1 MDKKQKRR
9 VIVLSVLA
17 ALVILV
23 IVALFIYG
31 SRKAK
36 IKQFSVKNDDKLAFN
51 PFVENEERSDNSLL
65 EYGKVLTK
73 YGDKYSMYSGKD
85 IVLNAADF
93 YGISFKIDNGETLY
107 LYRGSDGSYEKVSY
121 RGKYYDYNQVLAGEF
136 SFATESVV
144 EKIKRIVNNIS
155 FDEDYGFTYYVD
167 IDDNRDEQGYT
178 RAATAE
184 ERYTQKSGSIAKDP
198 NAIYFGKPEAGDS
211 SSNAIEELTFI
222 YKPEIPE
229 TALYSMNVEYFLPEN
244 RSNNTL
250 VRLSVDNKYPFKEA
264 AGIEL
269 KRLYGVFDIKS
280 IDIAG
285 NEIRNQQQE
294 LFRWQT
300 VTLSNPEGLYR
311 NPYRFLINAS
321 SLASAEKPRTISLT
335 FGREPVVVKSI
346 TLTAPLASPTY
357 EEYKSLNSF
366 SEDKIVKD
374 GLTQV
379 EFEIPETKNT
389 ISIRSE
395 WDGDYASYPASY
407 EVTRYNYFGGDRWT
421 NGGDGAS
428 WRFSVPK
435 DGWYQIGF
443 RYKNTLTD
451 IAVYGEIKIDDVI
464 PFKDMEEYCFP
475 YTDGWAGCSLMD
487 DNQQPYYFY
496 LTAGEHMITITSKV
510 GPLRAAIQSLQESMD
525 AISKLISMV
534 VNITGATRGSNG
546 GYSVD
551 KNRDWDL
558 DKYIMGIEEEV
569 KNYRDTF
576 DTIFN
581 EIKAANGGVL
591 PYYGSAVSV
600 AKALF
605 SRLSRGTEG
614 LEDIPSS
621 LNEISNA
628 LTSLSTSLQNITEQ
642 PIAIDYMVVHGGEF
656 NYSKCRSNA
665 FQSFYV
671 GAIKFGDSFTKDYSL
686 VGSRENTGTEKAKE
700 IQVYVARGRE
710 YVEML
715 RALIAEDFTPKTGI
729 KVNVN
734 MVSTGVEGLVMLR
747 YVTGTAPDVA
757 ISVGAGAPVEYAA
770 RGALVA
776 YNDLDGDGVSENQ
789 EEFDQFFEENFLPG
803 AKTLSRYRGNYYS
816 VPETQTWAALF
827 YRTDILQELGIDKI
841 PSTWDEVYEILPR
854 LQEKSMDFC
863 YNYGTGNLYPFL
875 YQNGATVYDPDG
887 LVSALDSTE
896 AYDAFY
902 EYANLYN
909 KYNIPYAANF
919 YMKFKLGDMPI
930 GIADMG
936 MYCQLKYSAPEING
950 KWTMA
955 PVPGHLKEDGTVDR
969 SMGGSLT
976 TCIMIKN
983 KGERLKS
990 QEAWE
995 FVKWWMSESTQVA
1008 YAQEVEATFGVASRW
1023 NTANKL
1029 AINSM
1034 AYSDEELEVINEQ
1047 WSYFT
1052 ETPIVLGGYYT
1063 ARYLTTALN
1072 QAVLQGD
1079 NIRIALEDAVRE
1091 INKEMRRKQKEFF
1104 PEAFLEDGT
1113 LDPEFSIIWS
1123 MKGEG

>member
-9 VIVLSVLA
+9 IIVLSVLA
-17 ALVILV
+17 VLVVAV
-23 IVALFIYG
+23 IVALFVYG
-31 SRKAK
+31 SRKAS
-36 IKQFSVKNDDKLAFN
+36 IRQFAVENDDRLAFN

-73 YGDKYSMYSGKD
+73 YGDKYSMYTGND

-107 LYRGSDGSYEKVSY
+107 LYRGEDGAYEKVSY
-121 RGKYYDYNQVLAGEF
+121 RGKYYDYEKVLAGEF
-136 SFATESVV
+136 TFATESVI
-144 EKIKRIVNNIS
+144 EKIQRIVNHIS
-155 FDEDYGFTYYVD
+155 FDEDYGFTYCVD
-167 IDDNRDEQGYT
+167 IDDNRDKNGYT
-178 RAATAE
+178 KESDASK
-184 ERYTQKSGSIAKDP
+184 RYEQKNGSIEADA
-198 NAIYFGKPEAGDS
+198 NAIYFGRSDAGDS

-222 YKPEIPE
+222 YKPDIPE
-229 TALYSMNVEYFLPEN
+229 TALYSMNIEYFLPAN

-264 AGIEL
+264 SGIEL
-269 KRLYGVFDIKS
+269 KRLYGFFDNKS
-280 IDIAG
+280 LDIGG

-300 VTLSNPEGLYR
+300 TTLSNPEGLYR

-335 FGREPVVVKSI
+335 FGREPVVVRKI
-346 TLTAPLASPTY
+346 VLTAPLSSVSY
-357 EEYKSLNSF
+357 DEYKSLNGF

-374 GLTQV
+374 SASQV
-379 EFEIPETKNT
+379 EFEVPYTKNT

-395 WDGDYASYPASY
+395 WDSDYCTYPASY
-407 EVTRYNYFGGDRWT
+407 KVTRYNYFGGDRWT
-421 NGGDGAS
+421 NGGDGAT
-428 WRFSVPK
+428 WRFTVAK

-443 RYKNTLTD
+443 RYQNTLTD

-464 PFKDMEEYCFP
+464 PFAEMEEYCFP
-475 YTDGWAGCSLMD
+475 YTDGWAGCSLID
-487 DNQQPYYFY
+487 ANQKPYYFY
-496 LTAGEHMITITSKV
+496 LTAGEHTISITSKV

-525 AISKLISMV
+525 SISKLISTV
-534 VNITGATRGSNG
+534 VNITGATRGSTG
-546 GYSVD
+546 GYAVD

-558 DKYIMGIEEEV
+558 DKYIVGIEEEI

-576 DTIFN
+576 ERIYQ

-591 PYYGSAVSV
+591 PYYGSSVSV

-605 SRLSRGTEG
+605 SRLANGTEG
-614 LEDIPSS
+614 LESIPSA

-628 LTSLSTSLQNITEQ
+628 LTSLSTTLQNITEQ
-642 PIAIDYMVVHGGEF
+642 PISIDYMVVHGGEF
-656 NYSKCRSNA
+656 DYGKCRSNA

-671 GAIKFGDSFTKDYSL
+671 GAIRFGDSFTKDYSL
-686 VGSRENTGTEKAKE
+686 VGARNDTDLSKAKE

-757 ISVGAGAPVEYAA
+757 ISVAAGSPVEYAA

-776 YNDLDGDGVSENQ
+776 YNDLDGDGISENQ
-789 EEFDQFFEENFLPG
+789 EEFDKFFAENFLDG

-816 VPETQTWAALF
+816 VPETQTWSALF
-827 YRTDILQELGIDKI
+827 YRTDILAELGIDKI
-841 PSTWDEVYEILPR
+841 PSTWEEVYEILPR
-854 LQEKSMDFC
+854 LQEKNLDFC
-863 YNYGTGNLYPFL
+863 YNYATGNLYPFL
-875 YQNGATVYDPDG
+875 YQNGATVYDYDG
-887 LVSALDSTE
+887 VVSALDSAE
-896 AYDAFY
+896 AYNAFY

-955 PVPGHLKEDGTVDR
+955 PIPGHLKEDGTIDR
-969 SMGGSLT
+969 SMGGSAT
-976 TCIMIKN
+976 TCVMIKN
-983 KGERLKS
+983 KGDRLKA
-990 QEAWE
+990 QESWE
-995 FVKWWMSESTQVA
+995 FVKWWMSEETQVA

-1023 NTANKL
+1023 QTANKR

-1072 QAVLQGD
+1072 QAVLQGS

-1091 INKEMRRKQKEFF
+1091 INKEMHRKQKEFF
-1104 PEAFLEDGT
+1104 PEAFAADGT
-1113 LDPEFSIIWS
+1113 IDPEFSIIWS
-1123 MKGEG
+1123 KKGEG

>member
-9 VIVLSVLA
+9 IIILSVSA
-17 ALVILV
+17 VLVIAI
-23 IVALFIYG
+23 IVALFVYG
-31 SRKAK
+31 SRSAK
-36 IKQFSVKNDDKLAFN
+36 IKQFTVENNDKLEFN

-65 EYGKVLTK
+65 EYGKVLRK
-73 YGDKYSMYSGKD
+73 YEKDKYSMYEGED

-93 YGISFKIDNGETLY
+93 YGISFKISSGDTLY
-107 LYRGSDGSYEKVSY
+107 LYRGNDGSYERVSY
-121 RGKYYDYNQVLAGEF
+121 RGKYFDYQKVLAGEEA
-136 SFATESVV
+136 FATADVIS
-144 EKIKRIVNNIS
+144 KIHRIVDNIS
-155 FDEDYGFTYYVD
+155 FNEDYGFSYYVD
-167 IDDNRDEQGYT
+167 LEEGREDGYT
-178 RAATAE
+178 KAADAS
-184 ERYTQKSGSIAKDP
+184 ERYTEKTGVISAEP
-198 NAIYFGKPEAGDS
+198 AAIYFGKSEAGDPS
-211 SSNAIEELTFI
+211 SSAIEELTFI
-222 YKPEIPE
+222 YKPNVPE
-229 TALYSMNVEYFLPEN
+229 AALYSMEVEYFLPEN

-264 AGIEL
+264 SGIEL
-269 KRLYGVFDIKS
+269 KRLYGMYDKKSLDIG
-280 IDIAG
+280 G
-285 NEIRNQQQE
+285 NEIRCQQQE
-294 LFRWQT
+294 IFEWQKT
-300 VTLSNPEGLYR
+300 VLSNPEGLYR
-311 NPYRFLINAS
+311 NPYRFYINS
-321 SLASAEKPRTISLT
+321 SAKASAEKPRTISLT
-335 FGREPVVVKSI
+335 FGREPVVVKTI
-346 TLTAPLASPTY
+346 ALVAPLQSLSYT
-357 EEYKSLNSF
+357 EYKTANGF
-366 SEDKIVKD
+366 SESGIVKD
-374 GLTQV
+374 GMTQV
-379 EFEIPETKNT
+379 EFEIPEVKNT

-421 NGGDGAS
+421 NGGDGAT
-428 WRFSVPK
+428 WKFNVEK

-443 RYKNTLTD
+443 RYQNTLTD
-451 IAVYGEIKIDDVI
+451 IAVYAEIKIDDTI
-464 PFKDMEEYCFP
+464 PFAEMEEYCFP
-475 YTDGWAGCSLMD
+475 YTDGWAGSSLIGED
-487 DNQQPYYFY
+487 QQPYYFY
-496 LTAGEHMITITSKV
+496 LTKGEHKITITSKV

-525 AISKLISMV
+525 SISKLISMV
-534 VNITGATRGSNG
+534 VNITGATRSSAG

-569 KNYRDTF
+569 ANYKDTF
-576 DTIFN
+576 ERIYD
-581 EIKAANGGVL
+581 EIKAANGDVL
-591 PYYGSAVSV
+591 PYYGSSVAV

-605 SRLSRGTEG
+605 TRLSKGTEG
-614 LEDIPSS
+614 LEDIPAS

-628 LTSLSTSLQNITEQ
+628 LSSLSTTLQNITEQ

-656 NYSKCRSNA
+656 NYNKCRSNG

-671 GAIKFGDSFTKDYSL
+671 GAIKFGDSFTKDYTI
-686 VGSRENTGTEKAKE
+686 VGSREDPNAGEAKE
-700 IQVYVARGRE
+700 IEVYVARGRE

-715 RALIAEDFTPKTGI
+715 RSLIAEDFTPKTGI
-729 KVNVN
+729 KVSVN
-734 MVSTGVEGLVMLR
+734 MVSGGVEGLVMLR

-776 YNDLDGDGVSENQ
+776 YNDLDGDGISENQ
-789 EEFDQFFEENFLPG
+789 ADFDAFFEQNFLPG

-816 VPETQTWAALF
+816 VPETQSWAALF
-827 YRTDILQELGIDKI
+827 YRTDIMEELGIEKI
-841 PSTWDEVYEILPR
+841 PSTWEDVYELLPR

-863 YNYGTGNLYPFL
+863 YNYGTGNLFPFL
-875 YQNGATVYDPDG
+875 YQHEASVYDYNG
-887 LVSALDSTE
+887 LHSALDSAE

-955 PVPGHLKEDGTVDR
+955 PVPGHVKEDGTIDR
-969 SMGGSLT
+969 SMGGSGT

-983 KGERLKS
+983 KGERLQSK
-990 QEAWE
+990 EAWE
-995 FVKWWMSESTQVA
+995 FVKWWMSEDVQVA

-1023 NTANKL
+1023 ATANKL

-1052 ETPIVLGGYYT
+1052 ETPVVLGGYYT
-1063 ARYLTTALN
+1063 TRYLTTALN
-1072 QAVLQGD
+1072 QSVLQGS

-1091 INKEMRRKQKEFF
+1091 INKEMKRKQNEFF
-1104 PEAFLEDGT
+1104 PNGVD
-1113 LDPEFSIIWS
+1113 SIIWS
-1123 MKGEG
+1123 EYREKEEG